1 MYGAPLD
8 TYETIEAS
16 AIQNSLINAS
26 MFHVNE
32 FTTNLDKWKKEIY
45 MQLNDQQKTV
55 FSFLEITD
63 SKEPAVSRAS
73 SFVEKFGNT
82 RPIQMQDTN
91 YIKTLSG
98 RGIDELNAYIRKLDA
113 EYSEEMI
120 LERWKKIKESLLTYM
135 KSLGQ
140 ELIQIDFALQTDCKQ
155 LDSFITKAKEL
166 IEFGNPGVEG
176 YDTMIQT
183 VIAKQ
188 FETKNIEASYWNFI
202 YTLQKYTI
210 LRDLL
215 FVDGIKKEGPTCCV
229 CMEEPSTTVFV
240 PCGHTFCSSCSKKK
254 IMCHVCRSPIQNTL
268 RIYFT

>member
-8 TYETIEAS
+8 SYESIDQS
-16 AIQNSLINAS
+16 AIQNSLINAAI
-26 MFHVNE
+26 FHANE
-32 FTTNLDKWKKEIY
+32 ITTDDDSWKQEIY
-45 MQLNDQQKTV
+45 MQLNDQQKKV

-63 SKEPAVSRAS
+63 SKEPTLSRAS
-73 SFVEKFGNT
+73 FFVEKFGKAK
-82 RPIQMQDTN
+82 PIQPVDKN

-98 RGIDELNAYIRKLDA
+98 RGIDELNEYIEKLDA
-113 EYSEEMI
+113 EYFKEI
-120 LERWKKIKESLLTYM
+120 NVERMKKMKESLLTYM
-135 KSLGQ
+135 KTLGQ
-140 ELIQIDFALQTDCKQ
+140 ELMQMDFKLQTECKH
-155 LDSFITKAKEL
+155 LDSFVTKAKEL
-166 IEFGNPGVEG
+166 IELGNPEIEG
-176 YDTMIQT
+176 YDAMIEA

-188 FETKNIEASYWNFI
+188 FKTKNIETLYWNFI

-240 PCGHTFCSSCSKKK
+240 PCGHTFCPTCSKKK

-268 RIYFT
+268 RIFFT